1 MFIPKLDVTVS
12 VQISAKVHA
21 SESSSKVSKAIE
33 NVSGGVKPI
42 KVEEDGFTIFSYDSE
57 VALHNLFRK
66 IRERRVIAVARRLLL
81 KGVVGDTTTIM
92 INKQVAFSGGIVLCE
107 EEDESPLGPIYV
119 KIESS
124 NISKVVD
131 WLAGSDDLKGRKE

>member
-1 MFIPKLDVTVS
+1 MLIPKLDATVS

-42 KVEEDGFTIFSYDSE
+42 KVEEDGFIIFSYDSE
-57 VALHNLFRK
+57 AALHNLFRK

-81 KGVVGDTTTIM
+81 KGVVGGTTTIM

-107 EEDESPLGPIYV
+107 EEDESPLGPIYM

-124 NISKVVD
+124 NISKVID